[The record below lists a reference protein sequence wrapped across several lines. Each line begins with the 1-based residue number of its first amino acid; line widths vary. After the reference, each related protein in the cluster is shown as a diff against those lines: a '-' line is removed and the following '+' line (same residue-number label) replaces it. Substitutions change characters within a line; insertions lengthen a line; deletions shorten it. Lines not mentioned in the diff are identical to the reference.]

1 MKKSK
6 PVLSTSQPRGNA
18 NFFSVR
24 VQRFAAYTSRF
35 PRPGTA
41 VSGNLPYREVRNLWI
56 PYCSHDPM
64 WKYNTKIVC
73 AVPGA
78 GPEPHTGE
86 RGSHSPSL
94 ALLGS
99 VGGRPPVLPTGCVG
113 ASKMRAAS
121 REKVKKERKEKVGR
135 RKRKRMSCHVTRPA
149 SRGTMRFFVL
159 VCVLHSSVG
168 LAGWSSA
175 GLTGSRMAAFLSCEA
190 D

>member
-64 WKYNTKIVC
+64 WKYNTKKPC

-86 RGSHSPSL
+86 RLSLTL

-99 VGGRPPVLPTGCVG
+99 VGGRPPMFPTGCLG

-159 VCVLHSSVG
+159 VCVFAQLG
-168 LAGWSSA
+168 RAGW
-175 GLTGSRMAAFLSCEA
+175 LVVSRPDRVSNGCVSEL
-190 D
+190 